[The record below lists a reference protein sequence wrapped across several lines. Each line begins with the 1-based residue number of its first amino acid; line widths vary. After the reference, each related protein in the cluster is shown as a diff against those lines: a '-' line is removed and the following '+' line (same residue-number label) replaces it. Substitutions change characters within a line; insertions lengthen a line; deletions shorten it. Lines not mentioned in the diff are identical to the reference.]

1 MRCQQDDKMKVK
13 ITDTQYVRDI
23 NSKAI
28 LNTNRA
34 QLDEYKV
41 KKNMMSKVNEINTLK
56 EEVAEIKDTMNKILA
71 LLSENK

>member
-1 MRCQQDDKMKVK
+1 MKVK
-13 ITDTQYVRDI
+13 ITDTQYVRDT

-28 LNTNRA
+28 LNTNRS
-34 QLDEYKV
+34 QLDEYYV

-56 EEVAEIKDTMNKILA
+56 QEVSEIKDTMNKILA

>member
-1 MRCQQDDKMKVK
+1 MTKVK

-23 NSKAI
+23 HSKAI
-28 LNTNRA
+28 LNTNKA

-41 KKNMMSKVNEINTLK
+41 KKNMMAKVNEINTLK
-56 EEVAEIKDTMNKILA
+56 QEVSEMKDTMNKILA

>member
-1 MRCQQDDKMKVK
+1 MTKVR

-23 NSKAI
+23 HSKAI

-41 KKNMMSKVNEINTLK
+41 KKNMMAKVNEINTLK
-56 EEVAEIKDTMNKILA
+56 EEVSEIKNTMSKILA
-71 LLSENK
+71 LLSEKK

>member
-1 MRCQQDDKMKVK
+1 MRVK

>member
-1 MRCQQDDKMKVK
+1 MRVK

-34 QLDEYKV
+34 QLDEYRV

>member
-1 MRCQQDDKMKVK
+1 MTKVR

-23 NSKAI
+23 HSKAI

-41 KKNMMSKVNEINTLK
+41 KKNMMAKVNEINTLK
-56 EEVAEIKDTMNKILA
+56 EEVSEIKDTMSKILA
-71 LLSENK
+71 LLSEKK

>member
-1 MRCQQDDKMKVK
+1 MRCRQDDKMKVK

>member
-1 MRCQQDDKMKVK
+1 MKVK

-34 QLDEYKV
+34 QLDEYRV

>member
-1 MRCQQDDKMKVK
+1 MTKVK

-23 NSKAI
+23 HSKAI
-28 LNTNRA
+28 LNTNKA

-41 KKNMMSKVNEINTLK
+41 KKNMMAKVNEINTLK
-56 EEVAEIKDTMNKILA
+56 QEVSEIKDTMNKILA

>member
-1 MRCQQDDKMKVK
+1 MRVK

-34 QLDEYKV
+34 QLDEYHV

-56 EEVAEIKDTMNKILA
+56 EEVAEIKDMMQKILT
-71 LLSENK
+71 LVSERK

>member
-1 MRCQQDDKMKVK
+1 MTKVR

-23 NSKAI
+23 HSKAI

-41 KKNMMSKVNEINTLK
+41 KKNMMAKVNEINKLK
-56 EEVAEIKDTMNKILA
+56 EEVSEIKDTMSKILA
-71 LLSENK
+71 LLSEKK

>member
-1 MRCQQDDKMKVK
+1 MTKVK

-23 NSKAI
+23 HSKAI
-28 LNTNRA
+28 LNTNKA

-41 KKNMMSKVNEINTLK
+41 KKNMMAKVNEINTLK
-56 EEVAEIKDTMNKILA
+56 QEVSEIKDIMNKILA

>member
-1 MRCQQDDKMKVK
+1 MTKVK

-23 NSKAI
+23 HSKAI
-28 LNTNRA
+28 LNTNKA

-56 EEVAEIKDTMNKILA
+56 QEVSEIKDTMNKILA

>member
-1 MRCQQDDKMKVK
+1 MKVK

-28 LNTNRA
+28 LNTNRS
-34 QLDEYKV
+34 QLDEYQV
-41 KKNMMSKVNEINTLK
+41 KKNMMSKVNEINNLK
-56 EEVAEIKDTMNKILA
+56 QEVSEIKDTMNKILA

>member
-1 MRCQQDDKMKVK
+1 MKVK